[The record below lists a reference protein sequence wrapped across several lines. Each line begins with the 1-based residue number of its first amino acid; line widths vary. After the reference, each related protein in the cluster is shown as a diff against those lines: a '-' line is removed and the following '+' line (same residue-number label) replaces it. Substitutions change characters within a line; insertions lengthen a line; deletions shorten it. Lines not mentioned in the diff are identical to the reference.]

1 MGRAMATVFTLVP
14 SSTITVHRKQRLLK
28 WQLGSYNSER
38 EQQQASGVSP
48 PKAGVGAYAVELAPC
63 PASPGRGILVNVPS
77 LVYAQSVR
85 TVTNPIQIWDV
96 YLFWKKYMDVQDLR
110 LRVSI

>member
-1 MGRAMATVFTLVP
+1 M
-14 SSTITVHRKQRLLK
+14 
-28 WQLGSYNSER
+28 
-38 EQQQASGVSP
+38 
-48 PKAGVGAYAVELAPC
+48 ELAPC

-85 TVTNPIQIWDV
+85 TVTNPLYIFGMYIC
-96 YLFWKKYMDVQDLR
+96 FGEKYMDVQDLR